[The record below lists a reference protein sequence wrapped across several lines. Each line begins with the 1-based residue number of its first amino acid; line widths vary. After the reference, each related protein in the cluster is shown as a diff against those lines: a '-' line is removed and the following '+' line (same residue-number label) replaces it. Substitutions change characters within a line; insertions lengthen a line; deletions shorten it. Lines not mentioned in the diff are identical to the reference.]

1 MNVTAIIVNYYTSS
15 FLPPL
20 LKILDNESAIHKI
33 VIADNSSEHKLQD
46 ISSKYNKVSYHDLES
61 NIGFAAAI
69 NKIAQNYVS
78 DFYLLINPDTLP
90 REGFIEKLLDGL
102 ERTNALI
109 AGPRYYW
116 DDENTYKLPPA
127 IGNSW
132 WMQTAI
138 ETSNA
143 NKLDKKLLQF
153 YWDLRFERFWKETEA
168 FYEPFLSGACLLI
181 KNDKT
186 FFTDNKIFDHRFFLY
201 YEDTDL
207 CAKAMI
213 EDKLMVCV
221 PDAYVVHYWNQSPSD
236 NKNELMGVSH
246 NQYFE
251 KYYPDLSNNNIIGNI
266 EDGNFFDL
274 GTVNDSP
281 IFENGSFD
289 KYPVTSFE
297 IGVNKSFIPFAQTE
311 MNKPNIKIPDS
322 IWQKMS
328 LGNYFAR
335 IRNQYNN
342 EIAAWKWKKQ

>member
-1 MNVTAIIVNYYTSS
+1 MKVTAIVVNYYTSS
-15 FLPPL
+15 FLPAL
-20 LKILDNESAIHKI
+20 LKILDNESAIDKI

-46 ISSKYNKVSYHDLES
+46 LSSKYTKVNYQDLES
-61 NIGFAAAI
+61 NIGFAAAV

-90 REGFIEKLLDGL
+90 REGFTEKLIDGL

-109 AGPRYYW
+109 AGPRFYW

-127 IGNSW
+127 MGNSW
-132 WMQTAI
+132 WMQTGI

-143 NKLDKKLLQF
+143 NKLDSKLLQF
-153 YWDLRFERFWKETEA
+153 YWDLRFERFWKESES

-181 KNDKT
+181 KNDKN
-186 FFTDNKIFDHRFFLY
+186 FFKDGKIFDERFFLY

-213 EDKLMVCV
+213 ENRLMICV

-236 NKNELMGVSH
+236 NKNELMGISH

-251 KYYPDLSNNNIIGNI
+251 KYYPDSTNNIIIGNYN
-266 EDGNFFDL
+266 DRNFLDL

-281 IFENGSFD
+281 TFEIEPLD
-289 KYPVTSFE
+289 TSQQTTFE

-311 MNKPNIKIPDS
+311 LNKSNIKIPDS
-322 IWQKMS
+322 IWQKMAS
-328 LGNYFAR
+328 GDYFAR
-335 IRNQYNN
+335 IKNQYNK